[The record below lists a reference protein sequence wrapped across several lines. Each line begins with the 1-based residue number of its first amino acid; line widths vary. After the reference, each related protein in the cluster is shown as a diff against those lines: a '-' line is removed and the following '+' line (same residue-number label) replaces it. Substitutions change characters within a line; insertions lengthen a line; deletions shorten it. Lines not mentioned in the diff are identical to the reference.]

1 MPHNATS
8 RPADAQQDTVEL
20 AGFDAVYEV
29 DIELLRGCRHPLT
42 RYGAGAGHADE
53 DQRTTGRSGAR

>member
-1 MPHNATS
+1 MPHHATS

-20 AGFDAVYEV
+20 AAFDAVYEV

-42 RYGAGAGHADE
+42 RYGAGARHADE
-53 DQRTTGRSGAR
+53 DLRATGRRRVR